1 MPRVKRV
8 GMLSVAT
15 TAALI
20 HALSALIFAVP
31 LVLWFLLETELGT
44 AIRLNNPWVVW
55 RSLTAVELA
64 ICIPLFTAI
73 MGFLGGVIGA
83 LLYNLV
89 ALVTGGVQ
97 VDLDPGET
105 KPLP

>member
-1 MPRVKRV
+1 MRSIKRV
-8 GMLSVAT
+8 GVLSVAST
-15 TAALI
+15 SALV

-44 AIRLNNPWVVW
+44 AIRLNNPWVIW
-55 RSLTAVELA
+55 KSLTAVELA
-64 ICIPLFTAI
+64 ICIPLCVAI
-73 MGFLGGVIGA
+73 MGFLGGIIGA

-89 ALVTGGVQ
+89 ALATGGVQ
-97 VDLDPGET
+97 VDLHPDET

>member
-1 MPRVKRV
+1 MSRVKRV
-8 GMLSVAT
+8 GVLSVAT

-31 LVLWFLLETELGT
+31 LVLWCLLETELGT

-55 RSLTAVELA
+55 KPATAVELA
-64 ICIPLFTAI
+64 IGIPLLAAI
-73 MGFLGGVIGA
+73 LGFLGGIIGA

-97 VDLDPGET
+97 VDLHPSG
-105 KPLP
+105 